1 MNTIYLGIGTNLGN
15 REENIIEAVDLIE
28 KYIGLVKKSSSVYET
43 EPWGFKS
50 EYLFLNM
57 VVRVDTGLR
66 PEILLRKIK
75 MIEALMGRVRDGGGY
90 KSRVIDIDILLYDTL
105 VIDNKILQ
113 IPHLRMT
120 ERRFVLVPLCEI
132 AGDFIHPVMGKSIR
146 DLLEECR
153 DESKVLIY

>member
-15 REENIIEAVDLIE
+15 REGNIIEAIDLIE
-28 KYIGLVKKSSSVYET
+28 KYIGSVKQSSSVYET

-57 VVRVDTGLR
+57 VVRVDTGLS
-66 PEILLRKIK
+66 PVILLRKIK
-75 MIEALMGRVRDGGGY
+75 MIEALMGRVRGGGRY
-90 KSRVIDIDILLYDTL
+90 KPRVIDIDILLFNAR

-146 DLLEECR
+146 DLLEECK
-153 DESKVLIY
+153 DENKVLKY

>member
-28 KYIGLVKKSSSVYET
+28 KYIGSVIQSSSIYET

-57 VVRVDTGLR
+57 VVRVETRLS
-66 PEILLRKIK
+66 PEILLRKIL
-75 MIEALMGRVRDGGGY
+75 MIEELMGRVRDGGGY

-113 IPHLRMT
+113 IPHHRMT

-132 AGDFIHPVMGKSIR
+132 ADDLIHPVMGKSIR
-146 DLLEECR
+146 ELLEECR
-153 DESKVLIY
+153 DESKVLKY